1 MKGMVIHMTKKHS
14 SKKVKQSIP
23 QCYEPLWNLWHTGR
37 LLWQGDS
44 CILYELTAEGKDTQC
59 LLLFPMETL
68 FLEQIK
74 IFSCQQDL
82 GFSPL
87 KAYTIFE
94 DCICLRLTAITPV
107 SLRTNEIATNG
118 LQFFFFIKNT
128 LSLLFR
134 LAGQGIWLSG
144 FSMDDIAFLPDG
156 TPILFSFHRSAAYD
170 SNCYPLQDLC
180 KLLYAFCRKTYP
192 SCLVYLEQ
200 LFRQCGVFDI
210 YSDADVH
217 LPPNALLELYSLLIE
232 ATENLYRESECEL
245 AAIPGTMETQLSS
258 SPSTYRLSSPS
269 TELQASERHIRR
281 RRICAAASLL
291 LLITCL
297 CIAFVF
303 YPANRQSYTSGNVQ
317 TTFHASLTSKT
328 ASAPSAVPAPASGYT
343 PGSKPGNTLAPGS
356 KSGNT
361 PVPTS
366 MPEPIQ
372 YLDLHGKAL
381 HILPKP
387 DTPAS
392 VLTLDCSSNAL
403 TTLAELPEYTGV
415 QELYANNNQIVEL
428 DAICTQKNIRVLLL
442 QNNRLR
448 DIMPLQDLCLL
459 EHLDISGN
467 PSLQDITVLL
477 HMPSLQFVNLMD
489 TNVSEKDMKKLRK
502 ALPNCHIL
510 PETF

>member
-1 MKGMVIHMTKKHS
+1 M
-14 SKKVKQSIP
+14 
-23 QCYEPLWNLWHTGR
+23 
-37 LLWQGDS
+37 
-44 CILYELTAEGKDTQC
+44 
-59 LLLFPMETL
+59 
-68 FLEQIK
+68 
-74 IFSCQQDL
+74 
-82 GFSPL
+82 
-87 KAYTIFE
+87 
-94 DCICLRLTAITPV
+94 
-107 SLRTNEIATNG
+107 
-118 LQFFFFIKNT
+118 
-128 LSLLFR
+128 
-134 LAGQGIWLSG
+134 
-144 FSMDDIAFLPDG
+144 
-156 TPILFSFHRSAAYD
+156 
-170 SNCYPLQDLC
+170 
-180 KLLYAFCRKTYP
+180 
-192 SCLVYLEQ
+192 
-200 LFRQCGVFDI
+200 
-210 YSDADVH
+210 
-217 LPPNALLELYSLLIE
+217 
-232 ATENLYRESECEL
+232 ESECKL
-245 AAIPGTMETQLSS
+245 AAIPGTTETQLSS

-269 TELQASERHIRR
+269 TELQASERHIRH

-366 MPEPIQ
+366 IPEPIQ

-415 QELYANNNQIVEL
+415 RELYANNNQIVEL